1 VEHLD
6 ALVELGLGIHRRL
19 NEECLKLRQSR
30 VDRSDVSFWY
40 LANHLGRRF
49 LRDAQELLGPLT
61 PLGAGVWRV
70 AHLHRSLILVSGR
83 MVPVDRDS
91 LAVHALAV
99 EPEEQKR
106 TLVNV
111 LRQNL
116 DLWPTYAA
124 WLAGAYPALAKEIAD
139 MGKTKSK
146 KKFVFDF
153 RPFFEEVG
161 WKEVIRQVGIKSFID
176 EVGLSQIVAQLTPQ
190 QRQVLQLLLQKTPPE
205 Q

>member
-1 VEHLD
+1 MT
-6 ALVELGLGIHRRL
+6 IQWHRIFA
-19 NEECLKLRQSR
+19 KL
-30 VDRSDVSFWY
+30 
-40 LANHLGRRF
+40 
-49 LRDAQELLGPLT
+49 LRP
-61 PLGAGVWRV
+61 
-70 AHLHRSLILVSGR
+70 
-83 MVPVDRDS
+83 
-91 LAVHALAV
+91 LAV

-139 MGKTKSK
+139 MGKTKSN

-153 RPFFEEVG
+153 RPFFEEMG

-176 EVGLSQIVAQLTPQ
+176 EVGVKSFIDEVGVKPFIDEAGLSEIVAQLTRQ
-190 QRQVLQLLLQKTPPE
+190 QRQELQQLLQKTPPE
-205 Q
+205 K